1 MKPLIIVGAGGFG
14 REIQWLLSQVNRSG
28 NRGVEDLP
36 KWHVL
41 GFVDG
46 DLLGRIG
53 GLPVLGNDQ
62 WVFDE
67 LDQEQVRFF
76 AAVGD
81 SRLRRKI
88 AENYLKHGFLS
99 VHLRWPG
106 VAVCDDLIIGQ
117 GSVICAGA
125 VVTSQVKIGSFT
137 LVNLN
142 ATIGH
147 DCEVGSFVTIHP
159 GANLSGRSKV
169 MDGAEIGSGAVIL
182 PGITVGENA
191 IVGAGAVVTRDV
203 PPGAVVVGVPARAVE
218 GH

>member
-28 NRGVEDLP
+28 NRAVEDVP
-36 KWHVL
+36 NWHVL

-46 DLLGRIG
+46 EIEGRIG

-67 LDQEQVRFF
+67 LNQEQVRFF

-88 AENYLKHGFLS
+88 AEKYLQNGFLS
-99 VHLRWPG
+99 VQLRWPG
-106 VAVCDDLIIGQ
+106 GAVCDDLVIGQ

-137 LVNLN
+137 VVNLN

-147 DCEVGSFVTIHP
+147 DCEIGSFVTIHP

-169 MDGAEIGSGAVIL
+169 MDGAEIGTGAVIL

-191 IVGAGAVVTRDV
+191 VVGAGAVVTHDV
-203 PPGAVVVGVPARAVE
+203 EPGTVVVGVPARAVAN
-218 GH
+218 